1 MVLSSADVEAV
12 VIATLAQ
19 LYSILLSTLFS
30 VGRQQLSLFDA
41 NYALI
46 ITSSPFAIYLVYA
59 SIRDLLG
66 FETYLFKCIRS
77 YRRIISFFGAL
88 LLPLWLG
95 LRFTLQLSTKAFKDS
110 ELCNNSTFEEFLL
123 DVLLLFAPL
132 TGPAGGV
139 WFVLLCLITTSLFA
153 IVGGWILVAANCQ
166 DGGPPFSPWELL
178 SSLWTAFYSAW
189 YISTLGA

>member
-1 MVLSSADVEAV
+1 MLLSSADVEAG

-46 ITSSPFAIYLVYA
+46 ITSSPFTIYLVYS

-66 FETYLFKCIRS
+66 FETHLFKCVQS
-77 YRRIISFFGAL
+77 YRRIISLFGAL

-95 LRFTLQLSTKAFKDS
+95 LRFTLRLSTKAFNDS
-110 ELCNNSTFEEFLL
+110 ELCSNSTFEDLLL
-123 DVLLLFAPL
+123 DLLLLFAPL

-139 WFVLLCLITTSLFA
+139 WFVLFCLITASLFA
-153 IVGGWILVAANCQ
+153 IVMGWLSVALNHY
-166 DGGPPFSPWELL
+166 GGPPFSPWELL
-178 SSLWTAFYSAW
+178 FSLWTAFYNAW